1 MSDLDLPAAIAPTLF
16 ATPVVKVTRRA
27 DGAVFV
33 DSPTPLEPGVRCIG
47 EYLERWADQ
56 APDRDFLMERA
67 AGGNWTGVTYAQARD
82 KVVRIA
88 SWLLENTASRER
100 PMVVLSDNSVEH
112 GLMML
117 ACMHVGMPYS
127 GISPAYSLVSK
138 DHAKLKSLI
147 GRLEPA
153 VLYVADAQPYTAA
166 LAAIDGLHDAVLVV
180 GDAGKPP
187 PGAVAF
193 SDLLAKA
200 DEARV
205 MAEFARTGPDT
216 LAKILFTSGSTGS
229 PKGVINTQRMLCT
242 SQQAK
247 AQVWPFLANTPPVL
261 LDWLPWNHT
270 FGGNHNF
277 NLILANGGSLY
288 LDAGKPAPGLFDASL
303 DNLRDIAP
311 TLYLNVPRAFDML
324 IAALRSDALLRK
336 NFFSRLQVIFFAAAA
351 LPQHL
356 WTALEDISRQ
366 ELGYVVPMVTAW
378 GSTETSPLATDCHYQ
393 ADRSGV
399 IGVPVPGVSL
409 KLVPNGDKLEIRVK
423 GPNVMPGYFKQP
435 ELSAGAFDEDGYY
448 KIGDAARFVD
458 PDTPEL
464 GLLFDGRVTEDFKLS
479 SGTWVSVGSLRLS
492 AIGTMAPLAQDAAV
506 TGHERDE
513 ICLLVFPN
521 MAACRQLAAL
531 PSDAAAAEVLAHPLV
546 RQHFRAALAA
556 GKRDG
561 TGSSTYAVR
570 AMLMEQAASVDANEI
585 TDKGYLNQSAVLRN
599 RAGLVA
605 RLYAGEDDPGVISM

>member
-1 MSDLDLPAAIAPTLF
+1 
-16 ATPVVKVTRRA
+16 
-27 DGAVFV
+27 
-33 DSPTPLEPGVRCIG
+33 
-47 EYLERWADQ
+47 
-56 APDRDFLMERA
+56 
-67 AGGNWTGVTYAQARD
+67 
-82 KVVRIA
+82 
-88 SWLLENTASRER
+88 
-100 PMVVLSDNSVEH
+100 
-112 GLMML
+112 
-117 ACMHVGMPYS
+117 
-127 GISPAYSLVSK
+127 
-138 DHAKLKSLI
+138 
-147 GRLEPA
+147 
-153 VLYVADAQPYTAA
+153 
-166 LAAIDGLHDAVLVV
+166 
-180 GDAGKPP
+180 
-187 PGAVAF
+187 
-193 SDLLAKA
+193 
-200 DEARV
+200 
-205 MAEFARTGPDT
+205 
-216 LAKILFTSGSTGS
+216 
-229 PKGVINTQRMLCT
+229 
-242 SQQAK
+242 
-247 AQVWPFLANTPPVL
+247 
-261 LDWLPWNHT
+261 
-270 FGGNHNF
+270 
-277 NLILANGGSLY
+277 
-288 LDAGKPAPGLFDASL
+288 
-303 DNLRDIAP
+303 
-311 TLYLNVPRAFDML
+311 
-324 IAALRSDALLRK
+324 
-336 NFFSRLQVIFFAAAA
+336 
-351 LPQHL
+351 
-356 WTALEDISRQ
+356 
-366 ELGYVVPMVTAW
+366 
-378 GSTETSPLATDCHYQ
+378 
-393 ADRSGV
+393 
-399 IGVPVPGVSL
+399 VPGVSL

-521 MAACRQLAAL
+521 MVACRQLAAL

>member
-1 MSDLDLPAAIAPTLF
+1 
-16 ATPVVKVTRRA
+16 
-27 DGAVFV
+27 
-33 DSPTPLEPGVRCIG
+33 
-47 EYLERWADQ
+47 
-56 APDRDFLMERA
+56 
-67 AGGNWTGVTYAQARD
+67 
-82 KVVRIA
+82 
-88 SWLLENTASRER
+88 
-100 PMVVLSDNSVEH
+100 
-112 GLMML
+112 
-117 ACMHVGMPYS
+117 
-127 GISPAYSLVSK
+127 
-138 DHAKLKSLI
+138 
-147 GRLEPA
+147 
-153 VLYVADAQPYTAA
+153 
-166 LAAIDGLHDAVLVV
+166 
-180 GDAGKPP
+180 
-187 PGAVAF
+187 VAF

-205 MAEFARTGPDT
+205 LAEFARTGPDT

-324 IAALRSDALLRK
+324 VAALRSDALLRK
-336 NFFSRLQVIFFAAAA
+336 KFFSRLQVIFFAAAA

-409 KLVPNGDKLEIRVK
+409 KLVPNGDKLEVRVK

-448 KIGDAARFVD
+448 KIGDAVRFVD

-464 GLLFDGRVTEDFKLS
+464 GLLFDGRVAEDFKLS

-531 PSDAAAAEVLAHPLV
+531 PGDAAAAEVLAHPLV
-546 RQHFRAALAA
+546 RQHFRAALAT